1 MAGTVTESVTGPD
14 RGWEEGCGG
23 SYSKACGEALT
34 GAETEIWL
42 NLEPQS
48 ELGQQFLDPRPILPR
63 STEQLA
69 VTAPTHRPSQAQ
81 ACVETRGGLCTEA
94 EMGDSNRE
102 PREAGSLELLCE
114 DSSVSV
120 GKSMAARLWI
130 RNALPKSL
138 MEARVASRWHFWEVV
153 QP

>member
-1 MAGTVTESVTGPD
+1 MTGPD
-14 RGWEEGCGG
+14 RGWEGGYGG
-23 SYSKACGEALT
+23 SHGKARGETLT

-81 ACVETRGGLCTEA
+81 ACVKTRAGCALKLRRETST
-94 EMGDSNRE
+94 E
-102 PREAGSLELLCE
+102 PREAGSLGLHPWLLYPGSE
-114 DSSVSV
+114 MPSPSHML
-120 GKSMAARLWI
+120 KPW
-130 RNALPKSL
+130 
-138 MEARVASRWHFWEVV
+138 
-153 QP
+153 

>member
-1 MAGTVTESVTGPD
+1 VKESVTGPD
-14 RGWEEGCGG
+14 RGWEGGCGE
-23 SYSKACGEALT
+23 SYGKACGEALT

-81 ACVETRGGLCTEA
+81 ACVETRAGCALKLRWESPTESRGRLPRA
-94 EMGDSNRE
+94 AVCDGMAVCLWAGPWPLSSGSEMPFQSHV
-102 PREAGSLELLCE
+102 L
-114 DSSVSV
+114 
-120 GKSMAARLWI
+120 KSR
-130 RNALPKSL
+130 
-138 MEARVASRWHFWEVV
+138 
-153 QP
+153 